1 MSKLFTIELLPNS
14 NKLRELIK
22 NHGNLW
28 QTDSDPSLM
37 PCFNGQLG
45 IRVKSH
51 IDQHVRNIR
60 IEDTS
65 WGSRTNIESFVR

>member
-1 MSKLFTIELLPNS
+1 MSKLFIVEIKPNS
-14 NKLRELIK
+14 SKLCELIRK
-22 NHGNLW
+22 HGTLW

-45 IRVKSH
+45 IRIKSH
-51 IDQHVRNIR
+51 VDQHVRNVR

-65 WGSRTNIESFVR
+65 WGKNG